1 MTQHDLLRKIK
12 LLKPVY
18 EKEGFVIDG
27 IFGSYA
33 RGEQTPQS
41 DVDILYHLK
50 QPFFE
55 KSQGFLGFK
64 KLDDIK
70 QNISKV
76 LGIDV
81 DIAPKNNLSRSGKK
95 HIMRDILYV

>member
-1 MTQHDLLRKIK
+1 MTQRDLLLKIK
-12 LLKPVY
+12 SLKPVY

-50 QPFFE
+50 DPFFE
-55 KSQGFLGFK
+55 QFQGFIGFK
-64 KLDDIK
+64 KIDEIK
-70 QNISKV
+70 QNISKT
-76 LGIDV
+76 LGLNV
-81 DIAPKNNLSRSGKK
+81 DFAPKNNLSQSGKK

>member
-1 MTQHDLLRKIK
+1 MTQQDLLLKIK
-12 LLKPVY
+12 SLKSMY

-33 RGEQTPQS
+33 RGEQSPQS

-55 KSQGFLGFK
+55 NFQGFIGFK
-64 KLDDIK
+64 KLDEIK
-70 QNISKV
+70 QNISKT
-76 LGIDV
+76 LGTRV
-81 DIAPKNNLSRSGKK
+81 DLAPKNNLSLSGKK